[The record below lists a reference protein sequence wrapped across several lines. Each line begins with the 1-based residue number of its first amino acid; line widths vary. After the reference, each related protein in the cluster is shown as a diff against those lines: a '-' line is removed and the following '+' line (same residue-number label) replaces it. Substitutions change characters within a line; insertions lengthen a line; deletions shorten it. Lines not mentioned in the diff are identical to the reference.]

1 MELSSI
7 TDKLVQNVQRAQIE
21 QIMSITKVLGL
32 KVGSQFLADVQKVT
46 QATPE
51 ERAQLV
57 KSIEANL
64 AQLNKNSAAPAIKAL
79 IRQLETQKNIAQ
91 TPGVKLV
98 TLTVNTPATVI
109 PSVPATTTPPAP
121 VAATLLTYTNQ
132 PLQIG
137 QTLLMQLSEGQR
149 LQLLQ
154 PLTKAEIATFNA
166 LLQTGNLP
174 NTTTPSTTQANTNP
188 LNTNNLNHS
197 QLATSN
203 LLNNGVITKENVSA
217 VLEQNKLAAIK
228 TTDAIG
234 ETLRRLLPQKDK
246 GQDLLAS
253 LPKITQFIQQL
264 PLAERKEWLSSQVQ
278 QSLKTLA
285 NHIRLSDQLTNP
297 KLVEMTLKNNGQSF
311 EHKLAQLVTGKQS
324 SEPVS
329 TLSTGALLAQKN
341 SSPTSTT
348 LVKPAS
354 TANSALLTINTSPGA
369 NNKTTISTQNPVEKI
384 ATQDL
389 KGALL
394 GLLHQLDTELETTK
408 PALPG
413 SPLATEINKNLLAIA
428 LPQFLGMLAHRQQ
441 GELSQKQ
448 LRTQLVMLMH
458 QYTLGSIA
466 KIQLQQVHALNH
478 QLGQAD
484 QAQATQSWQFEIPV
498 RQGQDVHPLHIQ
510 MEQQWVE
517 EQNENAEKNSTRV
530 RQWNV
535 MLSFDLPLIG
545 QFYAQLTLL
554 GDNLSAKF
562 WAENENTLQETK
574 NKIDGL
580 KTQLE
585 REGIQVAQMQCVP
598 GLPPKPKMSFSY
610 SLVDVKT

>member
-7 TDKLVQNVQRAQIE
+7 TDKLVQNLQRAQIE

-51 ERAQLV
+51 ERSQLV
-57 KSIEANL
+57 KAIEANL

-79 IRQLETQKNIAQ
+79 INELETQKNIVQ

-98 TLTVNTPATVI
+98 TLSVTTPAPLNPSI
-109 PSVPATTTPPAP
+109 PTTTTPPAP
-121 VAATLLTYTNQ
+121 LATTLLTYTNQ

-154 PLTKAEIATFNA
+154 PLTKTEIATFNA
-166 LLQTGNLP
+166 LLQAGNL
-174 NTTTPSTTQANTNP
+174 TTATTITTPANSNPVNTHNLVNSPLTTST
-188 LNTNNLNHS
+188 
-197 QLATSN
+197 
-203 LLNNGVITKENVSA
+203 LLNNGITTENLSA
-217 VLEQNKLAAIK
+217 ILEQNKLATVK
-228 TTDAIG
+228 TTEAIG

-264 PLAERKEWLSSQVQ
+264 PLTERKEWLSSQVQ

-311 EHKLAQLVTGKQS
+311 ENKLAQLVTG
-324 SEPVS
+324 
-329 TLSTGALLAQKN
+329 QKN
-341 SSPTSTT
+341 NELSLAPTTSSSPQKNPTT
-348 LVKPAS
+348 PVKNTLNTAS
-354 TANSALLTINTSPGA
+354 GAMSPLLKQGNQSITANKNIIPQVSI
-369 NNKTTISTQNPVEKI
+369 EKM

-408 PALPG
+408 PAAPG
-413 SPLATEINKNLLAIA
+413 SPLTTELNKNLLAIA
-428 LPQFLGMLAHRQQ
+428 LPQFLGMLAHKQQ

-466 KIQLQQVHALNH
+466 KIQLQQVHTLNH

-484 QAQATQSWQFEIPV
+484 QAQPTQSWQFEIPV
-498 RQGQDVHPLHIQ
+498 RQGQDVHPLNIQ

-517 EQNENAEKNSTRV
+517 EHSDNAEQNNTRM

-562 WAENENTLQETK
+562 WAENENTLQEAK

>member
-7 TDKLVQNVQRAQIE
+7 TDKLVQNLQRAQIE
-21 QIMSITKVLGL
+21 QIMTITKVLGL

-57 KSIEANL
+57 KSIETNL

-79 IRQLETQKNIAQ
+79 INELEAQKNIAQ
-91 TPGVKLV
+91 TPNVKLV
-98 TLTVNTPATVI
+98 TLSINTPAPITPNI
-109 PSVPATTTPPAP
+109 PTAVTPPP
-121 VAATLLTYTNQ
+121 LTTTLLTYTNQ
-132 PLQIG
+132 PLQVG

-166 LLQTGNLP
+166 LLQSGNLP
-174 NTTTPSTTQANTNP
+174 TTTTASTTSANANP
-188 LNTNNLNHS
+188 AN
-197 QLATSN
+197 SN
-203 LLNNGVITKENVSA
+203 SLINSPLTTGILLNKGITNENVFS
-217 VLEQNKLAAIK
+217 VMEQNKLATIK
-228 TTDAIG
+228 TTEVIG

-264 PLAERKEWLSSQVQ
+264 PLVERKEWLSSQVQ
-278 QSLKTLA
+278 QSLKTLV

-311 EHKLAQLVTGKQS
+311 EHKLAQLITGQQS
-324 SEPVS
+324 SDS
-329 TLSTGALLAQKN
+329 ASKAATGTLLPPQKN
-341 SSPTSTT
+341 SISTTPNSLNPISTVNSPLLKTST
-348 LVKPAS
+348 S
-354 TANSALLTINTSPGA
+354 SIA
-369 NNKTTISTQNPVEKI
+369 NNKSIMSPQNPVEKI

-413 SPLATEINKNLLAIA
+413 SYLATDLNKNLLAIA
-428 LPQFLGMLAHRQQ
+428 LPQFLGMLTNKQQ

-466 KIQLQQVHALNH
+466 KIQLQQVHTLNH

-484 QAQATQSWQFEIPV
+484 QAQPTQSWQFDIPV

-517 EQNENAEKNSTRV
+517 EQNENTGQGSTRV

-562 WAENENTLQETK
+562 WAENENTFLEAK
-574 NKIDGL
+574 NKIDKL

-585 REGIQVAQMQCVP
+585 REGIQVTQMQCVP

>member
-7 TDKLVQNVQRAQIE
+7 TDKLVQNLQRAQIE
-21 QIMSITKVLGL
+21 QIKSITKVLGL

-79 IRQLETQKNIAQ
+79 ISELETQKNIAQ
-91 TPGVKLV
+91 APGVKLV
-98 TLTVNTPATVI
+98 TLAVSTPATAN
-109 PSVPATTTPPAP
+109 PSVPAAAIPPALG
-121 VAATLLTYTNQ
+121 AATLLTYTNQ

-154 PLTKAEIATFNA
+154 PLTKAEVATFNA
-166 LLQTGNLP
+166 LLQTGNLQ
-174 NTTTPSTTQANTNP
+174 TTTSNTIQANSTP
-188 LNTNNLNHS
+188 AITNNLINS
-197 QLATSN
+197 QLTTSA
-203 LLNNGVITKENVSA
+203 LLNNGVTKENISA
-217 VLEQNKLAAIK
+217 VLEQNKLATVK
-228 TTDAIG
+228 TTEAIG

-246 GQDLLAS
+246 GQDLLNS
-253 LPKITQFIQQL
+253 LPKITHFIQQL

-311 EHKLAQLVTGKQS
+311 EHKLAQLVTGQPASASEINTS
-324 SEPVS
+324 SN
-329 TLSTGALLAQKN
+329 QKN
-341 SSPTSTT
+341 SSSPAVNS
-348 LVKPAS
+348 LNPAS
-354 TANSALLTINTSPGA
+354 TMNTPLLKKSTSTIA
-369 NNKTTISTQNPVEKI
+369 NNKPTISTQNPVEKI
-384 ATQDL
+384 AAQDL

-394 GLLHQLDTELETTK
+394 GLLHQLDTELETVK

-428 LPQFLGMLAHRQQ
+428 LPQFLGMLANKQQ
-441 GELSQKQ
+441 GELNQKQ

-466 KIQLQQVHALNH
+466 KIQLQQIHTLNH

-484 QAQATQSWQFEIPV
+484 QAQPTQSWQFEIPV

-562 WAENENTLQETK
+562 WAENENTLQEAK

-585 REGIQVAQMQCVP
+585 REGIQVAQMQCIP

>member
-1 MELSSI
+1 MELGSI
-7 TDKLVQNVQRAQIE
+7 TDKLVQNLQRAQTE
-21 QIMSITKVLGL
+21 QIMAITKVLGL

-46 QATPE
+46 QATPD

-79 IRQLETQKNIAQ
+79 ITELEAQRNIAQ
-91 TPGVKLV
+91 STNVKLV
-98 TLTVNTPATVI
+98 TLSLTTPAPTNPNI
-109 PSVPATTTPPAP
+109 PGTTIPPTPL
-121 VAATLLTYTNQ
+121 TTSLLTYTNQ
-132 PLQIG
+132 PLHVG

-154 PLTKAEIATFNA
+154 PLTKAEIAAFNA
-166 LLQTGNLP
+166 LLQTSHAQ
-174 NTTTPSTTQANTNP
+174 STTAANSTQSNANP
-188 LNTNNLNHS
+188 ASVN
-197 QLATSN
+197 N
-203 LLNNGVITKENVSA
+203 LLNLQLKNEGVVNNWVTKENLSTII
-217 VLEQNKLAAIK
+217 EQNKLVIIK
-228 TTDAIG
+228 TTEAIG
-234 ETLRRLLPQKDK
+234 EALRRLLPQKDK
-246 GQDLLAS
+246 GQDLLAN

-311 EHKLAQLVTGKQS
+311 ENKLAQLVTG
-324 SEPVS
+324 
-329 TLSTGALLAQKN
+329 QKN
-341 SSPTSTT
+341 PVAGLNILNSTSGITSS
-348 LVKPAS
+348 LLKPGDQPIA
-354 TANSALLTINTSPGA
+354 ANKQAPIPHVSI
-369 NNKTTISTQNPVEKI
+369 EKM
-384 ATQDL
+384 AAQDL

-394 GLLHQLDTELETTK
+394 GLLHQLDTELETAK
-408 PALPG
+408 PVLPG
-413 SPLATEINKNLLAIA
+413 SPLATDVNKNLLAIA
-428 LPQFLGMLAHRQQ
+428 LPHFLGMLANKQQ

-466 KIQLQQVHALNH
+466 KIQLQQVHTLNH

-484 QAQATQSWQFEIPV
+484 QTQPTQSWQFEIPV
-498 RQGQDVHPLHIQ
+498 RQGQDVHPLHIHI
-510 MEQQWVE
+510 EQQWVE
-517 EQNENAEKNSTRV
+517 EQDENAGQNSTRV

-535 MLSFDLPLIG
+535 MLSFDLPVIG

-562 WAENENTLQETK
+562 WAENENTLLEAK

-585 REGIQVAQMQCVP
+585 QEGIHITHMQCVP

>member
-1 MELSSI
+1 MELGSI
-7 TDKLVQNVQRAQIE
+7 TDKLVQNLQRAQTE
-21 QIMSITKVLGL
+21 QILAITKVLGL

-46 QATPE
+46 QATPD

-79 IRQLETQKNIAQ
+79 ITELEAQRNIAQ
-91 TPGVKLV
+91 SPNVKLV
-98 TLTVNTPATVI
+98 TLSLTTPASTNPNI
-109 PSVPATTTPPAP
+109 PGTTMPPTPL
-121 VAATLLTYTNQ
+121 TTSLLTYTNQ
-132 PLQIG
+132 PLHIG

-154 PLTKAEIATFNA
+154 PLTKTEIATFNA
-166 LLQTGNLP
+166 LLQTSHAQSTAAANSTQP
-174 NTTTPSTTQANTNP
+174 NANPASVN
-188 LNTNNLNHS
+188 S
-197 QLATSN
+197 
-203 LLNNGVITKENVSA
+203 LLNLQLKNEGVLNNEINKENLSTII
-217 VLEQNKLAAIK
+217 EQNKLATIK
-228 TTDAIG
+228 TTEAIG
-234 ETLRRLLPQKDK
+234 EALRRLLPQKDK
-246 GQDLLAS
+246 GQDLLAN

-311 EHKLAQLVTGKQS
+311 ENKLAQLVTG
-324 SEPVS
+324 
-329 TLSTGALLAQKN
+329 QKN
-341 SSPTSTT
+341 PVAGLNSLNSTSGITSS
-348 LVKPAS
+348 LLKPDDQPIA
-354 TANSALLTINTSPGA
+354 ANKQAPIPQVSI
-369 NNKTTISTQNPVEKI
+369 EKM
-384 ATQDL
+384 AAQDL

-394 GLLHQLDTELETTK
+394 GLLHQLGTELETAK
-408 PALPG
+408 PVLPG
-413 SPLATEINKNLLAIA
+413 SPLATDVNKNLLAIA
-428 LPQFLGMLAHRQQ
+428 LPHFLGMLANKQQ

-466 KIQLQQVHALNH
+466 KIQLQQVHTLNH

-484 QAQATQSWQFEIPV
+484 QTQPTQSWQFEIPV
-498 RQGQDVHPLHIQ
+498 RQGQEVHPLHIH

-517 EQNENAEKNSTRV
+517 EQDENAGQNSTRV
-530 RQWNV
+530 RQWSV
-535 MLSFDLPLIG
+535 MLSFDLPVIG

-562 WAENENTLQETK
+562 WAENENTLLEAK

-585 REGIQVAQMQCVP
+585 QEGIHITHMQCVP

>member
-7 TDKLVQNVQRAQIE
+7 TDKLVQNLQRAQIE
-21 QIMSITKVLGL
+21 QIMTITKVLGL

-57 KSIEANL
+57 KSIETNL

-79 IRQLETQKNIAQ
+79 INELEAQKNIAQ
-91 TPGVKLV
+91 TPNVKLV
-98 TLTVNTPATVI
+98 TLSINTPAPITPNI
-109 PSVPATTTPPAP
+109 PTAVTPPP
-121 VAATLLTYTNQ
+121 LTTTLLTYTNQ
-132 PLQIG
+132 PLQVG

-166 LLQTGNLP
+166 LLQSGNLP
-174 NTTTPSTTQANTNP
+174 TTTTASTTSADANPANSNSLINSP
-188 LNTNNLNHS
+188 LT
-197 QLATSN
+197 TGT
-203 LLNNGVITKENVSA
+203 LLNKGITNENVFS
-217 VLEQNKLAAIK
+217 VIEQNKLATIK
-228 TTDAIG
+228 TTEVIG

-264 PLAERKEWLSSQVQ
+264 PLVERKEWLSSQVQ

-311 EHKLAQLVTGKQS
+311 EHKLAQLITGQQS
-324 SEPVS
+324 SDS
-329 TLSTGALLAQKN
+329 ASKAATGTLLPPQKN
-341 SSPTSTT
+341 STSTT
-348 LVKPAS
+348 PNSLNPTSMVNSPLLKTS
-354 TANSALLTINTSPGA
+354 TSSIA
-369 NNKTTISTQNPVEKI
+369 NNKSIMSPQNPVEKI
-384 ATQDL
+384 VTQDL

-413 SPLATEINKNLLAIA
+413 SSLATDLNKNLLAIA
-428 LPQFLGMLAHRQQ
+428 LPQFLGMLTNKQQ

-466 KIQLQQVHALNH
+466 KIQLQQVHTLNH

-484 QAQATQSWQFEIPV
+484 QAQPTQSWQFEIPV

-517 EQNENAEKNSTRV
+517 EQNENTGQGSTRV

-562 WAENENTLQETK
+562 WAENENTFLEAK

-585 REGIQVAQMQCVP
+585 REGIQVTQMQCVP